1 MSSLSYD
8 GNGNILSMNQN
19 GLKAG
24 QITAVD
30 QLHYKSID
38 STNKLQYV
46 WDGISDPTST
56 LGNFHEPAANKTS
69 NQTGTADHT
78 YDGNGNLV
86 TDQNKAISTI
96 AYNYLNLPQLVTI
109 TGKGT
114 VQFVYS
120 AVGDKL
126 RKIVTDNTVS
136 PAKITTT
143 DYISG
148 IVYQN
153 DTLQFIPHEEG
164 RVRLVLKTGQAP
176 QYVFDYFL
184 KDHLGNI
191 REVLTTK
198 SDTAIYAATLE
209 TGNSAVENAL
219 FSNIDNTRT
228 ALPTGYPADGTTNPN
243 TYAAKLNAQSGQK
256 TGPSIVLRVMAG
268 DVITIGIKAYYTNTG
283 ANTRYAST
291 ADMITSLLQAFAT
304 GGQAD
309 GAHVPTGSSSPMS
322 STTMNSSVFDQI
334 KQTTGSEDNASKP
347 KAYLNFV
354 LFDDQFNMVS
364 SNSGNRQV
372 QASPGALQTL
382 AVSPMTIK
390 STGFIYIYVSNE
402 SGQDVYFDNLVVN
415 HSSGPLLEETHYYP
429 FGLTMAG
436 ISSHALGKL
445 DNKYKYNGKELQ
457 NGEFADG
464 SGLEEYDYGARM
476 YDQQLGQWHT
486 IDPLTEKMRRWSP
499 YTYGANNPI
508 KFIDVDGMF
517 FDDYY
522 SKRNGKFLGSDGAS
536 STNMRLIDDDKF
548 NEIKSNNQGT
558 TNDEATEQLQSS
570 DASSIIKVDD
580 AKIQADVQAVG
591 DLSIQDG
598 VEHQAYL
605 YLDRSNAT
613 ISSTAGA
620 TGTNGES
627 TVSSFPAPSQGL
639 NYIDSNEKPRN
650 KILIGQVHGHPE
662 STSTETYTEK
672 TMSPKDKHTASD
684 LQIPI
689 YGVNAMFGK
698 GHVGKSSNINRAN
711 PDGTITRIVGATS
724 GTENHTIK
732 KTFNIGAD
740 ALKIWGKSGTPN

>member
-1 MSSLSYD
+1 
-8 GNGNILSMNQN
+8 MNQN

-38 STNKLQYV
+38 SSNKLQYV

-56 LGNFHEPAANKTS
+56 LGDFHEPAANKTS
-69 NQTGTADHT
+69 NQTGTADYT

-86 TDQNKAISTI
+86 ADQNKAISTI
-96 AYNYLNLPQLVTI
+96 AYNHLNLPQLVTI

-120 AVGDKL
+120 AAGDKL

-191 REVLTTK
+191 REVLTTT

-209 TGNSAVENAL
+209 TRNSAVENAL

-243 TYAAKLNAQSGQK
+243 AYAAKLNAQSGQK

-268 DVITIGIKAYYTNTG
+268 DVITIGTKAYYTNTG

-291 ADMITSLLQAFAT
+291 ADMITSLLQAFAS

-322 STTMNSSVFDQI
+322 STTMNSTVFDQI
-334 KQTTGSEDNASKP
+334 KQTPGSEDNASKP

-415 HSSGPLLEETHYYP
+415 HTSGPLLEETHYYP

-436 ISSHALGKL
+436 ISSSALKGA
-445 DNKYKYNGKELQ
+445 NYSANRIKYNGKELQ
-457 NGEFADG
+457 NKEFNDG
-464 SGLEEYDYGARM
+464 TGTEWYDYGARM
-476 YDQQLGQWHT
+476 YDAQIGRWHT
-486 IDPLTEKMRRWSP
+486 IDPLADSMRRFSS
-499 YTYGANNPI
+499 YGYAIDNPLR
-508 KFIDVDGMF
+508 FIDPDGRMVSNPGDKF
-517 FDDYY
+517 KSIAEAVKDFAMLYNDNSIVEGREYGTTIYKATDE
-522 SKRNGKFLGSDGAS
+522 NGKAYFSYSIPNAAGDAQVTVSDAP
-536 STNMRLIDDDKF
+536 
-548 NEIKSNNQGT
+548 QGT
-558 TNDEATEQLQSS
+558 TSVADAHTHGNAISGNSYSDNNFSQHDTKKNDRTGMVGYVATPNGSLKKYDPKTKET
-570 DASSIIKVDD
+570 SIV
-580 AKIQADVQAVG
+580 
-591 DLSIQDG
+591 
-598 VEHQAYL
+598 
-605 YLDRSNAT
+605 
-613 ISSTAGA
+613 
-620 TGTNGES
+620 
-627 TVSSFPAPSQGL
+627 
-639 NYIDSNEKPRN
+639 
-650 KILIGQVHGHPE
+650 
-662 STSTETYTEK
+662 STEIPSDPNDK
-672 TMSPKDKHTASD
+672 TRQNGQSAIIFNKNEPKFEIQTNQPKTIFEI
-684 LQIPI
+684 LRLPI
-689 YGVNAMFGK
+689 
-698 GHVGKSSNINRAN
+698 
-711 PDGTITRIVGATS
+711 
-724 GTENHTIK
+724 
-732 KTFNIGAD
+732 
-740 ALKIWGKSGTPN
+740 